1 MWCITFLS
9 FTLHPHNA
17 QEEEVVYTTCC
28 AMEAVW
34 ETGLIPEYAAHAKP
48 QKSWTS
54 YAGLLTDGKHFHIGG
69 QRLMHY
75 DKPGH
80 ALDCVALQLTCL
92 TKGTAVMESK
102 IYFRTYHLCAVLK
115 YFTEVSITFH
125 AHLLLSLLQKIG
137 EYSCTLH
144 YMYLAVKINFLYTNH
159 LTLTLNLNISAS

>member
-1 MWCITFLS
+1 MRKKKKLS
-9 FTLHPHNA
+9 IPR
-17 QEEEVVYTTCC
+17 
-28 AMEAVW
+28 AVPW
-34 ETGLIPEYAAHAKP
+34 KRFGKQDWFQNMLLMQSHK
-48 QKSWTS
+48 KSWTS

-75 DKPGH
+75 VKPGH

-159 LTLTLNLNISAS
+159 LTLTLNLNILAS